1 MNTSFEKVG
10 DVLKVSISG
19 RLVAAYA
26 ENLREDLQTHLEENR
41 FILLDLSQMDYIDSS
56 GLGVLVWALQQATT
70 QRCILKI
77 AGLQSRPRIVFD
89 ITKVSRIFEIY
100 DSVPAALASFYKDA
114 SAAQPATATQ
124 QPPQQ
129 PQA

>member
-1 MNTSFEKVG
+1 MNTNFEKVG
-10 DVLKVSISG
+10 DVLKVSIDG

-26 ENLREDLQTHLEENR
+26 ENLREELQAHLADNR
-41 FILLDLSQMDYIDSS
+41 FVLLDLSQMDYIDSS
-56 GLGVLVWALQQATT
+56 GLGVLVWALQQATN
-70 QRCILKI
+70 QRCVLKI
-77 AGLQSRPRIVFD
+77 AGLQTRPRIVFD

-114 SAAQPATATQ
+114 QPAT
-124 QPPQQ
+124 PPPS